1 MHQNAR
7 GKEHKEQGTKFGDLQ
22 FCALSLYCTPMK
34 QVFKIGSSE
43 ELNSSQAVLLM
54 EIGETHCCFAI
65 VDYANQMMLQLGY
78 YTADEKDN
86 ADILQAV
93 LDAHSELKQSFR
105 QTIIGYYMP
114 ENILIPSK
122 LYRYDQT
129 QSMLQAMYE
138 KDRKTIVTES
148 VSEWQ
153 LYNAY
158 CVPSAIHGLLERT
171 FATGNFWHIYS
182 IILKNGIQKHESGRL
197 IVDFKTDTFCAVL
210 IKGDSLLLA
219 QIFSYT
225 RSGDVLYWL
234 LKICE
239 QLSLSQTEVNVVLS
253 GLIDKQS
260 AVFKELYQYFLN
272 VEFAPV
278 ENDIR
283 LSRDFEEY
291 PVHFFSSLYKLAS
304 CVS

>member
-7 GKEHKEQGTKFGDLQ
+7 GKKRQQGTKFADLQ

-43 ELNSSQAVLLM
+43 ELNPSQAVLLM

-65 VDYANQMMLQLGY
+65 FDYANQMMLQLDY
-78 YTADEKDN
+78 YTADEKDRT
-86 ADILQAV
+86 DILHTV
-93 LDAHSELKQSFR
+93 LDAHAELKQSFR
-105 QTIIGYYMP
+105 QAIIGYYMP

-122 LYRYDQT
+122 LYQYDQS
-129 QSMLQAMYE
+129 QVMLEAMYE
-138 KDRKTIVTES
+138 KDKKTIVTES
-148 VSEWQ
+148 IAEWQ

-158 CVPSAIHGLLERT
+158 CVPSSIHRLLERT
-171 FATGNFWHIYS
+171 YATGNFWHVYS
-182 IILKNGIQKHESGRL
+182 IILKNGIQKQESGTL

-210 IKGDSLLLA
+210 TKGDSLLLA

-239 QLSLSQTEVNVVLS
+239 QLSLSQAEVSVVLS

-272 VEFAPV
+272 VEFASV

-283 LSRDFEEY
+283 LSRDFEDY
-291 PVHFFSSLYKLAS
+291 PAHFFSSLYKLAS